1 MYFVQIQ
8 VLFQFRGLFFCFQ
21 LLEEC
26 LKQSV
31 DTKHPASEVSKE
43 AFRQTCD
50 ILKEKMKQRSEA
62 RLHPFAISQPVPL
75 TEELLSDFVWSP
87 TARIYLQALK
97 QVKEG
102 FEVLQKSNFTNERG
116 IALIAHGY
124 LTENSI
130 LQAFP
135 ADVYIIPILP
145 QLFHLCEKT
154 LEKNPYFFEAL
165 VVSFALQ
172 AYEKKLSM

>member
-8 VLFQFRGLFFCFQ
+8 VLFQFIVLFFCFQ

-31 DTKHPASEVSKE
+31 DTEHTVSEVSKE
-43 AFRQTCD
+43 AFHQTYD
-50 ILKEKMKQRSEA
+50 ILEEKMKQRFEA

-75 TEELLSDFVWSP
+75 TEDGWMDGWFS

-102 FEVLQKSNFTNERG
+102 VEVLRKSNFTDERG
-116 IALIAHGY
+116 ISLIAHGY

-145 QLFHLCEKT
+145 QLFQLCEKT
-154 LEKNPYFFEAL
+154 L
-165 VVSFALQ
+165 
-172 AYEKKLSM
+172 

>member
-1 MYFVQIQ
+1 
-8 VLFQFRGLFFCFQ
+8 
-21 LLEEC
+21 
-26 LKQSV
+26 
-31 DTKHPASEVSKE
+31 
-43 AFRQTCD
+43 
-50 ILKEKMKQRSEA
+50 MKQRSEA

-116 IALIAHGY
+116 ITLIAHGY

-145 QLFHLCEKT
+145 QLFQLCETT
-154 LEKNPYFFEAL
+154 LEKTHISLKPLLFHL
-165 VVSFALQ
+165 LC
-172 AYEKKLSM
+172 KLMKENFLCRDLLGT